1 MFNQDK
7 YLSAVW
13 QKGGRAFPK
22 IDCYGLVLE
31 IRRDIGLIDWP
42 EFTGVTKD
50 NRGLD
55 DATKRF
61 NHKLT
66 RCQPEAGAVVEC
78 FTGSIVTHLAVVV
91 EMDGGLFV
99 AECNPKSNVTF
110 MVLEQFK
117 RRFVKV
123 EFWK

>member
-13 QKGGRAFPK
+13 QKGGRTFPE
-22 IDCYGLVLE
+22 IDCYGLVIE
-31 IRRDIGLIDWP
+31 IRRDIGLPGWP
-42 EFTGVTKD
+42 HFEGITKEE
-50 NRGLD
+50 NGLD
-55 DATKRF
+55 TTAKDF
-61 NHKLT
+61 NRELT
-66 RCQPEAGAVVEC
+66 RCQPEPGAVVEC
-78 FTGSIVTHLAVVV
+78 FTGSVVTHLGVVV
-91 EMDGGLFV
+91 DMDRQLYV

-110 MVLEQFK
+110 MPVEQFR